1 VRHFV
6 GTAALVLFC
15 ACFSLAGGFV
25 GLRAASP
32 NVRSV
37 TLGTVAFGVS
47 PAREGTVDV
56 YVPLVDWGVRAH
68 PYRAPLAVQLE
79 FRSVERD
86 AALASLRSSGAADA
100 NLGLLKA
107 ELRKVVRQGLLR
119 AAIVVTAGGLLSGVL
134 AGALVVACGRRRRWL
149 AFGTLTGLATALA
162 ATSFFAVGVSRF
174 DYGAFREPTFYAH
187 GAELP
192 KLLSFSEQLLA
203 TGDTYT
209 DSYDQAVAG
218 LTNLVAFASNPP
230 RSEPV
235 ARSAV
240 LASDLHSNSLVLPAF
255 ADYTAGKTVFLVGDF
270 TELGT
275 SYEQGL
281 VGELGT
287 LGGTVVAVSG
297 NHDSRSFMVEA
308 AQAGVVVLTRSGR
321 LLPDGST
328 DGQPLYRLD
337 GLVVA
342 GYDDPLESID
352 GSLAERRLE
361 LKERRL
367 GAQRDFL
374 AWYAALPQRPDVVL
388 VHQHAL
394 AHALLHVV
402 AGRGSPG
409 LLILTGHDHRQH
421 VDREGRSVLVD
432 GGTLGAGGPF
442 GIGEERSGFAE
453 LHLAGDGRLAAV
465 DLVEVEPLSG
475 EASAR
480 RLVLDEP
487 ADPDSQAEAAGP

>member
-6 GTAALVLFC
+6 GTAVLVLFC
-15 ACFSLAGGFV
+15 ACFSLAGSAV
-25 GLRAASP
+25 ALRAASP

-47 PAREGTVDV
+47 PARAGMVDV

-68 PYRAPLAVQLE
+68 PYRAPLALELE

-107 ELRKVVRQGLLR
+107 ELREVVQRGLLR
-119 AAIVVTAGGLLSGVL
+119 AAIVVVAGGLLSGVL
-134 AGALVVACGRRRRWL
+134 AGALVVAGGRRRRWL
-149 AFGTLTGLATALA
+149 AFGTLTGLATALGA
-162 ATSFFAVGVSRF
+162 VSFFAVGVSRF

-192 KLLSFSEQLLA
+192 KLLSFSEQLTA
-203 TGDTYT
+203 TGTAYT

-218 LTNLVAFASNPP
+218 LTNLVAFANDPP
-230 RSEPV
+230 RSAPV

-255 ADYTAGKTVFLVGDF
+255 ADYTGGKTVFLVGDF

-275 SYEQGL
+275 EYEAGMAR
-281 VGELGT
+281 ELSGI
-287 LGGTVVAVSG
+287 GATVVAVSG
-297 NHDSRSFMVEA
+297 NHDSRSFMVA
-308 AQAGVVVLTRSGR
+308 AARAGVVVLTRSGR

-328 DGQPLYRLD
+328 DGQPLYHLD
-337 GLVVA
+337 GLLVA
-342 GYDDPLESID
+342 GYDDPLESVD
-352 GSLAERRLE
+352 GSFAGRRLE
-361 LKERRL
+361 LKERL
-367 GAQRDFL
+367 VGAQRDFL
-374 AWYAALPQRPDVVL
+374 AWYAALPARPDVVL

-394 AHALLHVV
+394 AHALLDV
-402 AGRGSPG
+402 AGRDGPG
-409 LLILTGHDHRQH
+409 VLILTGHDHRQH
-421 VDREGRSVLVD
+421 VDREGSGVLID

-453 LHLAGDGRLAAV
+453 LHLAGDGKPTAV

-480 RLVLDEP
+480 RLVVDAP
-487 ADPDSQAEAAGP
+487 ADPGSQAEAAGP